1 MTKLEAYQQLIQL
14 TEEFLQDVRYNAN
27 WDEHKFELYEQSW
40 SRLKAILEARS
51 QEKPSE
57 DEKILCEQ
65 LKHAHDSLIDLISSK
80 SSQLSDAVQG
90 VRKNQT
96 LFNAYYGLGR
106 IDSSSIYFDEKK

>member
-14 TEEFLQDVRYNAN
+14 TEEFLQDVSYNAN
-27 WDEHKFELYEQSW
+27 WDEKKYELYEQSW
-40 SRLKAILEARS
+40 SRLKTVIEAQS
-51 QEKPSE
+51 QEKPNE
-57 DEKILCEQ
+57 DERLLCEQ
-65 LKHAHDSLIDLISSK
+65 LKHRHDSLVELISSK
-80 SSQLSDAVQG
+80 STQLSDAVQG